1 MMSTGT
7 TPGNVFAR
15 PAPFEGPGNI
25 ALWIRRMRNYV
36 CATRSGTVLKYSDLA
51 QAILLNL
58 DKSAATWAD
67 TQLDSKTGLWKTD
80 VAATSFLEALEKQY
94 MTYQD
99 KHYAEQ
105 ELGQLKQTTTVR
117 VYLDSFLELSSR
129 VGDMEDSEM
138 RHRFI
143 AGLKPNI
150 RKEVNKAEPDQF
162 EKAHNLALKCDD
174 DHAGYTMVTS
184 GNQQQKA
191 ATGNQ
196 HQESMDMDVDSFQ
209 HNRGRLPTHEK
220 MRYMREGMCFIC
232 QQKGH
237 IANMCPQN
245 RNRSRNMP
253 PQRFYRQPQ
262 INSFNMFEQMQQ
274 FYAFT
279 KYQKQQQ
286 QQNQYNSR
294 LHSGCT
300 GMVINEKLADAL
312 TDVRFTA
319 PLQPMNASVADQRLV
334 PITRIALKVAVA
346 VGPTLG
352 YYDLIVAPVRYDA
365 IVGVPWMAANNASVD
380 WDTRLL
386 QTHFGAIPELAS
398 STLSYG
404 RAGPQAPALAH
415 IDVSL
420 QMNPL
425 EKAVIIAELS
435 YMPKISEIVEVDND
449 KLNPAPEHPIAAQL

>member
-1 MMSTGT
+1 
-7 TPGNVFAR
+7 
-15 PAPFEGPGNI
+15 
-25 ALWIRRMRNYV
+25 
-36 CATRSGTVLKYSDLA
+36 
-51 QAILLNL
+51 
-58 DKSAATWAD
+58 
-67 TQLDSKTGLWKTD
+67 
-80 VAATSFLEALEKQY
+80 
-94 MTYQD
+94 
-99 KHYAEQ
+99 
-105 ELGQLKQTTTVR
+105 
-117 VYLDSFLELSSR
+117 
-129 VGDMEDSEM
+129 
-138 RHRFI
+138 
-143 AGLKPNI
+143 
-150 RKEVNKAEPDQF
+150 
-162 EKAHNLALKCDD
+162 
-174 DHAGYTMVTS
+174 
-184 GNQQQKA
+184 
-191 ATGNQ
+191 
-196 HQESMDMDVDSFQ
+196 
-209 HNRGRLPTHEK
+209 
-220 MRYMREGMCFIC
+220 
-232 QQKGH
+232 
-237 IANMCPQN
+237 
-245 RNRSRNMP
+245 
-253 PQRFYRQPQ
+253 
-262 INSFNMFEQMQQ
+262 
-274 FYAFT
+274 
-279 KYQKQQQ
+279 
-286 QQNQYNSR
+286 
-294 LHSGCT
+294 
-300 GMVINEKLADAL
+300 MVINEKLADAL